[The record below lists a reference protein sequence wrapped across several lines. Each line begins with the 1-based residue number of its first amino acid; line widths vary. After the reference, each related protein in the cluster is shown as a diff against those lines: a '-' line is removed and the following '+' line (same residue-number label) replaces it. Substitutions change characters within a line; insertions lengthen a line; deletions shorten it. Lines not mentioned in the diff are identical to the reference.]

1 VNNTE
6 TNFGAPLMLRRA
18 FLMLIGGS
26 VATARWDAIAEV
38 PRPPPFRVIDAMP
51 TFWKFWDTT
60 IEESTDKRVRGFFD
74 TVVAAHPD
82 LFDHGLIASGALT
95 DLGSVPEAQARVA
108 RYLQDVNSFIPAMRR
123 ITNTIRDN
131 FFRYVQEFSTMF
143 PDYAPTTPVYFS
155 VSLFGFSGGLLVSGE
170 NTGLYFGVDELAR
183 IYGSTGNLKVV
194 FQHELFHQYHYQ
206 IAPEISDDRAAWAFM
221 WEEGL
226 ATYVS
231 QRMNPG
237 TTADQVLVTPN
248 RLSELARPHL
258 PNLAR
263 RLLDHADSTSPNDY
277 ADLFS
282 VEQTPSGIPA
292 RSGYYVGYVVAEKLA
307 TTRSLVEL
315 AHLRGPELKVAVL
328 SVLAKLQ
335 KPA

>member
-1 VNNTE
+1 
-6 TNFGAPLMLRRA
+6 MLRRA
-18 FLMLIGGS
+18 FLVLTGGS
-26 VATARWDAIAEV
+26 VVAATWDAIAAI
-38 PRPPPFRVIDAMP
+38 PRLPFAVIDAMP
-51 TFWKFWDTT
+51 TFWKFWDAT
-60 IEESTDKRVRGFFD
+60 IEESGDRRVRAFFN
-74 TVVAAHPD
+74 TVVAAYPD
-82 LFDHGLIASGALT
+82 LFHHGLISSGALT

-108 RYLQDVNSFIPAMRR
+108 KYLQDVNSFIPAMRQ
-123 ITNTIRDN
+123 ITITIRDN
-131 FFRYVQEFSTMF
+131 FFRYVQEFSTTF

-183 IYGSTGNLKVV
+183 IYGSTGNLKVIL
-194 FQHELFHQYHYQ
+194 QHELFHQYHYQ
-206 IAPEISDDRAAWAFM
+206 ITPEISEDRAAWTFM

-263 RLLDHADSTSPNDY
+263 RLLDHADSTDSNDY
-277 ADLFS
+277 FDLFS
-282 VEQTPSGIPA
+282 VEQSPSGVPA
-292 RSGYYVGYVVAEKLA
+292 RSGYFVGYLVAEKLA
-307 TTRSLVEL
+307 TTRSLVEVV
-315 AHLRGPELKVAVL
+315 HLRGPELKLAVL
-328 SVLAKLQ
+328 SVLTELQ

>member
-1 VNNTE
+1 VNGAE
-6 TNFGAPLMLRRA
+6 SHFEAPLMLRRA
-18 FLMLIGGS
+18 FLVLTGGS
-26 VATARWDAIAEV
+26 VVAATWDAIAAI
-38 PRPPPFRVIDAMP
+38 PRLPFRVIDAMP
-51 TFWKFWDTT
+51 TFWKYWDTT
-60 IEESTDKRVRGFFD
+60 IEESTDKRVRGFFN
-74 TVVAAHPD
+74 TVVAAYPD
-82 LFDHGLIASGALT
+82 LFHHGLIASGALT

-108 RYLQDVNSFIPAMRR
+108 KYLQDVNSFIPAMRQ
-123 ITNTIRDN
+123 ITITIRDN
-131 FFRYVQEFSTMF
+131 FFCYVQEFSTSF

-183 IYGSTGNLKVV
+183 IYGSTGNLKII

-206 IAPEISDDRAAWAFM
+206 IAPEISEDRAAWAFM

-237 TTADQVLVTPN
+237 TTADQVLFTPN

-263 RLLDHADSTSPNDY
+263 RLLDHADSTDSNDY
-277 ADLFS
+277 FDLFS
-282 VEQTPSGIPA
+282 VEQAPSGFPA
-292 RSGYYVGYVVAEKLA
+292 RSGYFVGYLVAEKLA

-315 AHLRGPELKVAVL
+315 VHLRGPELKLAVL
-328 SVLAKLQ
+328 SVLTKLQ

>member
-1 VNNTE
+1 
-6 TNFGAPLMLRRA
+6 MLRRA
-18 FLMLIGGS
+18 FLLLVGGS
-26 VATARWDAIAEV
+26 VAAATWDAIAAV
-38 PRPPPFRVIDAMP
+38 PPPPFRVINVMP
-51 TFWKFWDTT
+51 AFWEFWDTT
-60 IEESTDKRVRGFFD
+60 IEESTDKRVRGFFN
-74 TVVAAHPD
+74 TVVAAYPD
-82 LFDHGLIASGALT
+82 LFHHGLIASGALT

-108 RYLQDVNSFIPAMRR
+108 KYLQDLRPFIPAMRK
-123 ITNTIRDN
+123 ITITVRDN
-131 FFRYVQEFSTMF
+131 FFRFVHQFSTTF

-183 IYGSTGNLKVV
+183 IYGSTGNLKVIL
-194 FQHELFHQYHYQ
+194 QHELFHQYHYQ
-206 IAPEISDDRAAWAFM
+206 IAPEISDDRAAWTFM

-237 TTADQVLVTPN
+237 TTADQVLIAPD

-263 RLLDHADSTSPNDY
+263 RLLDHADSTNPNDY
-277 ADLFS
+277 VDLFS
-282 VEQTPSGIPA
+282 VEQTASGFPA
-292 RSGYYVGYVVAEKLA
+292 RSGYFVGYLVAKKLA
-307 TTRSLVEL
+307 AKRSLVEL
-315 AHLRGPELKVAVL
+315 VYLRGPELKQAVL
-328 SVLAKLQ
+328 TALAELQ

>member
-1 VNNTE
+1 
-6 TNFGAPLMLRRA
+6 MLRRA
-18 FLMLIGGS
+18 FLILIGGS
-26 VATARWDAIAEV
+26 VAAATWDAIAAV
-38 PRPPPFRVIDAMP
+38 PPPPFSVINAMP
-51 TFWKFWDTT
+51 TFWEFWDTT
-60 IEESTDKRVRGFFD
+60 IEESTDKRVRGFFN
-74 TVVAAHPD
+74 TVVAAYPD
-82 LFDHGLIASGALT
+82 LFHHGLIASGALT
-95 DLGSVPEAQARVA
+95 DLGSVPEAQTRVA
-108 RYLQDVNSFIPAMRR
+108 KYLQDVRPFIPAMRQ
-123 ITNTIRDN
+123 ITITIRDN
-131 FFRYVQEFSTMF
+131 FFRYVQQLSTTF

-183 IYGSTGNLKVV
+183 IYGSTGNLKVIL
-194 FQHELFHQYHYQ
+194 QHELFHQYHYQ
-206 IAPEISDDRAAWAFM
+206 IAPEIGDDRAAWTFM

-237 TTADQVLVTPN
+237 TTADQVLVTPD

-263 RLLDHADSTSPNDY
+263 RLLDHADSTNPNDY

-282 VEQTPSGIPA
+282 VEQTPSGFPA
-292 RSGYYVGYVVAEKLA
+292 RSGYFVGYLVAEKLA
-307 TTRSLVEL
+307 AKRSLVQL
-315 AHLRGPELKVAVL
+315 VHLRGPALKQAVL
-328 SVLAKLQ
+328 SALAELQ